1 MFIGRSA
8 ALGTDGACAGPAFHQ
23 QRSCELVRLS
33 AASTRVGLRMASPGE
48 SSMAPEEVA
57 QLEALLA
64 PAVEHARQRAH
75 LDALNVRWAHLPQ
88 TPAPDG
94 GRVFDVP
101 EHGEAAVRLS
111 AASARGRPQNGKPR
125 RVQQGRIRG
134 STCSRLMQYAFVS
147 QSGAGPERQS
157 TCRARGRKSSRFF
170 CAMQLRYA
178 PIQKAR
184 RTRHSISK
192 PLTPVWRCGHLS
204 STSPLFGSERHGSAY
219 TCARSYRDTLR
230 CVLPT
235 FFNASSSRE
244 CPLFTAKG

>member
-1 MFIGRSA
+1 M
-8 ALGTDGACAGPAFHQ
+8 
-23 QRSCELVRLS
+23 LS
-33 AASTRVGLRMASPGE
+33 P
-48 SSMAPEEVA
+48 
-57 QLEALLA
+57 
-64 PAVEHARQRAH
+64 
-75 LDALNVRWAHLPQ
+75 
-88 TPAPDG
+88 
-94 GRVFDVP
+94 
-101 EHGEAAVRLS
+101 
-111 AASARGRPQNGKPR
+111 
-125 RVQQGRIRG
+125 
-134 STCSRLMQYAFVS
+134 YAFVS

-244 CPLFTAKG
+244 CLPFTAIWISSTMRKSGRVSSRRDARAIGARAALRIPVGHAEPQQVVPMHHGAALCG